1 MDKSNEQTENKP
13 CAISGVMPRFFV
25 DKRVGC
31 IAIRDTQHPEFDVEH
46 QGLNSELPD
55 VVKFEM
61 GTLVN
66 NKWVVSEK
74 RIEHFKSECASLN
87 TPQHTNNQNND

>member
-1 MDKSNEQTENKP
+1 MIKENETSENNEQCNSP
-13 CAISGVMPRFFV
+13 LGGVMPRFFV

-31 IAIRDTQHPEFDVEH
+31 IAIRDTQHPKFDVEH
-46 QGLNSELPD
+46 QGLDSELPD

-66 NKWVVSEK
+66 NEWVVSEEITK
-74 RIEHFKSECASLN
+74 QFKSECASLN
-87 TPQHTNNQNND
+87 GA

>member
-1 MDKSNEQTENKP
+1 M
-13 CAISGVMPRFFV
+13 AIHYIWCYAPFFV
-25 DKRVGC
+25 DERVGC

-46 QGLNSELPD
+46 QGLDSELPD

-66 NKWVVSEK
+66 NEWVVSEE
-74 RIEHFKSECASLN
+74 ITEHFKSECASLN
-87 TPQHTNNQNND
+87 GA